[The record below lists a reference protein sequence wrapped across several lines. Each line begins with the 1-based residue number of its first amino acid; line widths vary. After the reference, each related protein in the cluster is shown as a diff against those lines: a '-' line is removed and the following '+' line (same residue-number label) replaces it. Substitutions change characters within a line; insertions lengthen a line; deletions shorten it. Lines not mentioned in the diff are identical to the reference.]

1 MFTGIVSAVGR
12 IAKATREA
20 GNGKRET
27 GLTLKIQAP
36 YKGLKRG
43 ESIAVN
49 GACLTVERALPGGFT
64 VHVVETT
71 EGRTLFSEY
80 AVGRPVN
87 LERALRATDR
97 LGGHIVQGHVDG
109 VAVIRRVERRGD
121 AWVYDLRVPDA
132 VREVSIPHGA
142 ITVDGV
148 SLTINDLPGKDL
160 VQISLIPFT
169 REHTTLGTLGVGTGI
184 SAADRAATI
193 RVAVDPAS
201 VPSDLRRPGHVFP
214 LRARPGGVL
223 QRVGQTEASMD
234 LARLA
239 GLYPAGVICEILNPD
254 GSMARQEDLERFA
267 AQHELTFITVGEL
280 VAYRLAH
287 ERLVHAVAQARLPTP
302 FGEFRIVGYRNDV
315 DAAEHV
321 ALIYGDVQDRKN
333 VLVRM
338 HSKCLTGDVFG
349 SWRSDCVWQLHLAM
363 RMIAAE
369 GRGVVVYLDQEGR
382 GIGLLN
388 KLKAY
393 ELQDAGH
400 DTVEA
405 NRELGF
411 KPDLR
416 NYGIGAQ
423 ILLDLGLSAIRVLT
437 NNPMKL
443 VGLEGYGL
451 EIVERVPI
459 VMTPSD
465 ENRSYLDV
473 KRDKLGHLLTH

>member
-1 MFTGIVSAVGR
+1 MPFGMIEQAIADIRAGKLVIVADDEARENEGDLVGAAEK
-12 IAKATREA
+12 ITPEMINFMATHGRGLICLPLLPERCQALGLPQMAEHNTEA
-20 GNGKRET
+20 HET
-27 GLTLKIQAP
+27 A
-36 YKGLKRG
+36 
-43 ESIAVN
+43 
-49 GACLTVERALPGGFT
+49 FT
-64 VHVVETT
+64 V
-71 EGRTLFSEY
+71 S
-80 AVGRPVN
+80 
-87 LERALRATDR
+87 
-97 LGGHIVQGHVDG
+97 VDAAARFG
-109 VAVIRRVERRGD
+109 V
-121 AWVYDLRVPDA
+121 
-132 VREVSIPHGA
+132 
-142 ITVDGV
+142 T
-148 SLTINDLPGKDL
+148 
-160 VQISLIPFT
+160 
-169 REHTTLGTLGVGTGI
+169 TGI

-193 RVAVDPAS
+193 RVAIDPAT
-201 VPSDLRRPGHVFP
+201 VPQDLRRPGHVFP

-223 QRVGQTEASMD
+223 QRVGQTEASID

-254 GSMARQEDLERFA
+254 GTMARRPQLERFA
-267 AQHELTFITVGEL
+267 AEHRLTFVTIAQL

-287 ERLVHAVAQARLPTP
+287 ERLVHPVAEARLPTP
-302 FGEFRIVGYRNDV
+302 YGDFRIVGYSNDV

-321 ALIYGDVQDRKN
+321 ALVFGDVRGQKN

-349 SWRSDCVWQLHLAM
+349 SGRCDCGWQLQSAL
-363 RMIAAE
+363 RTIAAE

-393 ELQDAGH
+393 ELQDAGA
-400 DTVEA
+400 DTVTA
-405 NRELGF
+405 NLQLGF

-437 NNPMKL
+437 NNPKKL

-459 VMTPSD
+459 VPPPSD
-465 ENRSYLDV
+465 ENRAYLDV